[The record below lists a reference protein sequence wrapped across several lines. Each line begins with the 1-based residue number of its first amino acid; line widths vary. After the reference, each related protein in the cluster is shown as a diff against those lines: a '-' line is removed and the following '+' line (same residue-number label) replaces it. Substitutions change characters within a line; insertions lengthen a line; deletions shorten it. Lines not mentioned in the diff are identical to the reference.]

1 MPVKKFDITDEDLL
15 ALYDLIW
22 GQLKED
28 REIILNSFKDL
39 REIVGKSPERYA
51 VSGDTL
57 AKLAELLTK
66 QTAEVV
72 ELLKIVQKERDDDES
87 LSELDISKISD
98 EISKKNEQ

>member
-1 MPVKKFDITDEDLL
+1 MPAKKFDITDEDLL

-39 REIVGKSPERYA
+39 REVINKSPERYA

-57 AKLAELLTK
+57 AKFAELLTK
-66 QTAEVV
+66 QTGEVV
-72 ELLKIVQKERDDDES
+72 ELLKIIQKERDDDES

-98 EISKKNEQ
+98 EILKKNEQ